1 MANDA
6 NIEYILEKADWAVEY
21 ISASTKT
28 LGKALA
34 YLEELRDLGQEGKAG
49 DLDHEWAQ
57 ELIWELSV
65 MERKVGDFELDVES
79 FRDHVYEKLSK

>member
-1 MANDA
+1 MGENS
-6 NIEYILEKADWAVEY
+6 NEYILEKADWAVEY

-28 LGKALA
+28 LGKTLA

-49 DLDHEWAQ
+49 DLDHEWCQ

-79 FRDHVYEKLSK
+79 FRDHVYEKLAK